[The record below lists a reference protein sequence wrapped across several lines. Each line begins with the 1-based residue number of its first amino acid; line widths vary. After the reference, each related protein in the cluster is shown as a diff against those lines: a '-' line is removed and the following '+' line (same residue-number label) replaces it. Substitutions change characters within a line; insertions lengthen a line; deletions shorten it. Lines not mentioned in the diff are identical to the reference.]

1 MYPKRYVD
9 SKGQLL
15 NGKHAYTLTMPA
27 KVPVRT
33 NNGGFWSI
41 TMYDAQDRFMV
52 ENEIKR
58 YKIGSVTEGLI
69 RNDDGTLTIY
79 ISHKKPTDP
88 TQLANWL
95 PAPNGY
101 FMLQARLYEPEDS
114 IVKGEFKLPDM
125 DRVE

>member
-95 PAPNGY
+95 PAPDGY

-114 IVKGEFKLPDM
+114 IVKGEFKLPEM